1 MSCASYIH
9 VSAAPP
15 ARPRPRR
22 SALEDIDDHAAL
34 IGLQAL
40 TLNLASANRLSEEP
54 EPRKKCLKPLSIST
68 ARKTPE
74 KHVSISPQ
82 SATPRS
88 AVSSSPRSR
97 PSPSRSE
104 SSGFHSLPS
113 PDGLSS
119 CSEGSSGCCGQRG
132 RLFTNHSNMEVKPS
146 DSLESVNTRS
156 SGQSRQNNR
165 PRQGT
170 PQSRQGTPQSRR
182 GTPHSRHGTPQPRH
196 GTPHARHS
204 VQHLRHGTT
213 QRDSLKGFE
222 EYATIFDVQQGLKKG
237 QLVEGVLRI
246 NPKSYKDAYISA
258 PDGLT
263 DIYVGGVR
271 DRNRGLHGDVVAVQ
285 LRPPNEW
292 RVSENALVTHLVT
305 NGTVSDLETL
315 YGSDEILQKY
325 APKLDEILPERF
337 PRPLRLGSG
346 HTAGSENDLK
356 KEAPAE
362 SDPAPQKAVPD
373 GPVGGDSGEESD
385 DIVVESVTIEPPTE
399 GKAEEVKEEKE
410 APSAESAGQAGS
422 TEPASV
428 SGDAETAGD
437 QTGPA
442 ETDPAEQ
449 SAEDGSQK
457 PRRGTRAGRGRRR
470 RQQES
475 VAARLAALSLTSAPD
490 GTSDERRDTQGA
502 ASAKRSG
509 SSETNPG
516 PSAVETKEQG
526 AQSAPAEGARDV
538 VHTERVE
545 SVDKCTEDADE
556 YVDDCTED
564 GAGSSEPSS
573 AKKRSRRPLKK
584 KAQHLA
590 TAGETAEG
598 GTPGTPGTPR
608 TPGTHHHHLHH
619 HQHHHQHHHHHQH
632 GATPNRHQKND
643 KQKEKP
649 KDGSALG
656 VTVERALAHP
666 EWGRFVQRTA
676 KVVHIVEPKHPRRAV
691 GELRQFPDGSR
702 HQAMFA
708 PRDHRVP
715 RLKVAAADCPADFF
729 QQPQLYARTLFM
741 AEITEWTEPG
751 FARGRLSQLLGD
763 TGSVDVEMEAILL
776 EHGVDTRE
784 FGPQDL
790 PGLPTVPW
798 SIPADEIERRRDFR
812 KECVF
817 TIDPLTA
824 RDLDDAV
831 SCRRLESG
839 DYEVGVHIADVS
851 YFLKQGVPADL
862 TAAQRCN
869 SVYLVHKVI
878 PMLPRLLC
886 EDLCSLNPAEDRLAF
901 SVVWKLDTEGRVFDE
916 WFGRTVIRSCTKLA
930 YEHAQRIIE
939 NPDNEPGE
947 EDLPPIDGG
956 WSRKDIAERVLV
968 LHKMAQCMR
977 QRRTDDGALRLDQPK
992 LCFQLDGPKG
1002 APTGFY
1008 TYNQQDS
1015 NRLIEEF
1022 MLLANMAVAARI
1034 LRSYP
1039 QLSVLR
1045 RHTPPQEG
1053 PLADAARLLKGVG
1066 LEIDVETS
1074 GTVHDSLQ
1082 AMAAAW
1088 QAELPPQ
1095 EAIAR
1100 MAVVVN
1106 LLSRPMNPA
1115 EYFCSGVLTE
1125 AAQYRHYALSVPLYT
1140 HFTSPIRRYP
1150 DVLVHRLLAAA
1161 LQYEP
1166 LEQLPPIIVQRLCVR
1181 CNEKKLSAR
1190 LCSEACSLL
1199 FLAHMVDLCGPIRQP
1214 AIVMGVLDKS
1224 FDVFIPEMAISRR
1237 VYIDK
1242 LEVESVEFT
1251 KQTGVP
1257 RLKLTW
1263 RATDTEPAV
1272 DQIIELFTPVT
1283 VSLEATDMPLKF
1295 STVALR
1301 PGAAVDGEGAA
1312 LQPVERRCV
1321 PTAELDE
1328 A

>member
-1 MSCASYIH
+1 
-9 VSAAPP
+9 
-15 ARPRPRR
+15 
-22 SALEDIDDHAAL
+22 
-34 IGLQAL
+34 
-40 TLNLASANRLSEEP
+40 
-54 EPRKKCLKPLSIST
+54 
-68 ARKTPE
+68 
-74 KHVSISPQ
+74 
-82 SATPRS
+82 
-88 AVSSSPRSR
+88 
-97 PSPSRSE
+97 
-104 SSGFHSLPS
+104 
-113 PDGLSS
+113 
-119 CSEGSSGCCGQRG
+119 
-132 RLFTNHSNMEVKPS
+132 
-146 DSLESVNTRS
+146 
-156 SGQSRQNNR
+156 
-165 PRQGT
+165 
-170 PQSRQGTPQSRR
+170 
-182 GTPHSRHGTPQPRH
+182 
-196 GTPHARHS
+196 
-204 VQHLRHGTT
+204 
-213 QRDSLKGFE
+213 
-222 EYATIFDVQQGLKKG
+222 
-237 QLVEGVLRI
+237 
-246 NPKSYKDAYISA
+246 
-258 PDGLT
+258 
-263 DIYVGGVR
+263 
-271 DRNRGLHGDVVAVQ
+271 
-285 LRPPNEW
+285 
-292 RVSENALVTHLVT
+292 
-305 NGTVSDLETL
+305 
-315 YGSDEILQKY
+315 
-325 APKLDEILPERF
+325 
-337 PRPLRLGSG
+337 
-346 HTAGSENDLK
+346 
-356 KEAPAE
+356 
-362 SDPAPQKAVPD
+362 
-373 GPVGGDSGEESD
+373 
-385 DIVVESVTIEPPTE
+385 
-399 GKAEEVKEEKE
+399 
-410 APSAESAGQAGS
+410 
-422 TEPASV
+422 
-428 SGDAETAGD
+428 
-437 QTGPA
+437 
-442 ETDPAEQ
+442 
-449 SAEDGSQK
+449 
-457 PRRGTRAGRGRRR
+457 
-470 RQQES
+470 
-475 VAARLAALSLTSAPD
+475 
-490 GTSDERRDTQGA
+490 
-502 ASAKRSG
+502 
-509 SSETNPG
+509 
-516 PSAVETKEQG
+516 
-526 AQSAPAEGARDV
+526 
-538 VHTERVE
+538 
-545 SVDKCTEDADE
+545 
-556 YVDDCTED
+556 
-564 GAGSSEPSS
+564 
-573 AKKRSRRPLKK
+573 
-584 KAQHLA
+584 
-590 TAGETAEG
+590 
-598 GTPGTPGTPR
+598 
-608 TPGTHHHHLHH
+608 
-619 HQHHHQHHHHHQH
+619 
-632 GATPNRHQKND
+632 
-643 KQKEKP
+643 
-649 KDGSALG
+649 
-656 VTVERALAHP
+656 
-666 EWGRFVQRTA
+666 
-676 KVVHIVEPKHPRRAV
+676 
-691 GELRQFPDGSR
+691 
-702 HQAMFA
+702 
-708 PRDHRVP
+708 
-715 RLKVAAADCPADFF
+715 
-729 QQPQLYARTLFM
+729 
-741 AEITEWTEPG
+741 
-751 FARGRLSQLLGD
+751 
-763 TGSVDVEMEAILL
+763 
-776 EHGVDTRE
+776 
-784 FGPQDL
+784 
-790 PGLPTVPW
+790 
-798 SIPADEIERRRDFR
+798 
-812 KECVF
+812 
-817 TIDPLTA
+817 
-824 RDLDDAV
+824 
-831 SCRRLESG
+831 
-839 DYEVGVHIADVS
+839 
-851 YFLKQGVPADL
+851 
-862 TAAQRCN
+862 
-869 SVYLVHKVI
+869 
-878 PMLPRLLC
+878 MLPRLLC

-939 NPDNEPGE
+939 NPDSEPGE

-1263 RATDTEPAV
+1263 RATDTEPSI

-1301 PGAAVDGEGAA
+1301 PGAAVEGEGAA
-1312 LQPVERRCV
+1312 LRPVERRCV